1 MMNYDEED
9 ELTDDEVRDAIV
21 NSISYLMNE
30 GIIVEENKKYR
41 IKTQEEVNKEIQ
53 DILNS

>member
-1 MMNYDEED
+1 MNYDEED